1 MTVALRAATW
11 LQPGFSRLQ
20 GCFSAVA
27 CNAWVSERIPTRRA
41 APFRFSATVEQV
53 VAMSSLFWLLSANPL
68 FFSAALQGRTL
79 SAPSTWAF
87 GTGLAALVFGVHFLL
102 LSLVANRWTVKPLVA
117 VLLVASAAA
126 AWFMQAYGVY
136 MDPTMLRNVLRTD
149 VAEARELWSW
159 GLLAHMALYA
169 GLPLAL
175 LWRVRIE
182 PRPWG
187 RAALRRGV
195 AVALAVGG
203 VVAVL
208 AAMFQPLASLM
219 RNHREMRYLVTPANL
234 VWSTGAVLAR
244 DARGAAQP
252 RQPLGTDAVLVR
264 DGNPRPR
271 VLVMVVGETARAA
284 NWGLSGYA
292 RQTTPELA
300 RLPVL
305 NFAQVSSCGTNTE
318 TSLPC
323 MFAPVGRRDYDEGRI
338 RGGESLLHVL
348 AHAGVDVHWRD
359 NQSGC
364 KGVCD
369 GLPQDTVAGLNPPG
383 LCEGGRCLDEGLL
396 SGLDER
402 LARIAGQ
409 GGTHVWVL
417 HMLGNHGPSYFR
429 RYPPAFARF
438 QPTCNDDDLRNCSTE
453 QIANAYDN
461 ALLYTDHVLGSLV
474 ATLQAHAAQVD
485 SSMLF
490 VSDHGESLGEKNL
503 YLHGM
508 PYAIAPDEQTQV
520 PMVMWWSDG
529 MVRRTG
535 LDLACLRQR
544 ATEPAAHDH
553 LFHTVL
559 GLLDVRT
566 STLETDWDLTAGC
579 RAPGAAG
586 TQAAGE
592 QAPAR
597 P

>member
-1 MTVALRAATW
+1 
-11 LQPGFSRLQ
+11 
-20 GCFSAVA
+20 
-27 CNAWVSERIPTRRA
+27 VSEPVLTRRA
-41 APFRFSATVEQV
+41 APFRFRATVEQV
-53 VAMSSLFWLLSANPL
+53 VALASLFWMLAANPL
-68 FFSAALQGRTL
+68 FFGGALQGRAL
-79 SAPSTWAF
+79 SAPATWAF
-87 GTGLAALVFGVHFLL
+87 AAGLAVLLFGVHFLL
-102 LSLVANRWTVKPLVA
+102 LLLLANRWTVKPLVA

-126 AWFMQAYGVY
+126 AWFMQAYGIY
-136 MDPTMLRNVLRTD
+136 LDPTMLRNVLRTD
-149 VAEARELWSW
+149 LAEARELWSW

-182 PRPWG
+182 RRPWG

-195 AVALAVGG
+195 ALVLASAG
-203 VVAVL
+203 VVAVGV
-208 AAMFQPLASLM
+208 AMFQPLASLM

-234 VWSTGAVLAR
+234 MWSTGAVLAR

-252 RQPLGTDAVLVR
+252 RQPLGSDAALVA

-271 VLVMVVGETARAA
+271 VLVMVVGETARTAD
-284 NWGLSGYA
+284 WGLSGYA
-292 RQTTPELA
+292 RQTTPELS

-305 NFAQVSSCGTNTE
+305 DFPQVASCGTDTE

-338 RGGESLLHVL
+338 RGSESLLHVL
-348 AHAGVDVHWRD
+348 ARAGVGVHWRD

-369 GLPQDTVAGLNPPG
+369 GLPQDTVVGLNPPG
-383 LCEGGRCLDEGLL
+383 LCDGGRCLDEGLL
-396 SGLDER
+396 AGLDER
-402 LARIAGQ
+402 LARVAGQ

-438 QPTCNDDDLRNCSTE
+438 QPACDRDDLRDCSTE
-453 QIANAYDN
+453 QIVNAYDN

-485 SSMLF
+485 SAMLF
-490 VSDHGESLGEKNL
+490 VSDHGESLGEKGL

-508 PYAIAPDEQTQV
+508 PYAIAPDEQTRV

-529 MVRRTG
+529 MLRRSG
-535 LDLACLRQR
+535 LDLTCLRQR
-544 ATEPAAHDH
+544 AAGPAAHDH

-566 STLETDWDLTAGC
+566 QVRDPAWDLTAAC
-579 RAPGAAG
+579 RAP
-586 TQAAGE
+586 QAADAS
-592 QAPAR
+592 APAR

>member
-1 MTVALRAATW
+1 M
-11 LQPGFSRLQ
+11 
-20 GCFSAVA
+20 AVA
-27 CNAWVSERIPTRRA
+27 
-41 APFRFSATVEQV
+41 
-53 VAMSSLFWLLSANPL
+53 SLFWVLAVNGL
-68 FFSAALQGRTL
+68 FFGAALQGRAL
-79 SAPSTWAF
+79 SSPATWAF
-87 GTGLAALVFGVHFLL
+87 AAGLAVLLFGVHFLL
-102 LSLVANRWTVKPLVA
+102 LALVANRWTVKPLVA
-117 VLLVASAAA
+117 LLLVASAAA

-136 MDPTMLRNVLRTD
+136 VDPMMLRSVLRTD

-169 GLPLAL
+169 GLPLML

-182 PRPWG
+182 PRPWR

-195 AVALAVGG
+195 ALVLAGVG
-203 VVAVL
+203 VVALL

-219 RNHREMRYLVTPANL
+219 RNHREVRYLVTPANL
-234 VWSTGAVLAR
+234 LWSTGAVLAR

-252 RQPLGTDAVLVR
+252 RQPLGTDATLAA

-271 VLVMVVGETARAA
+271 VLVMVVGETARTA

-292 RQTTPELA
+292 RQTTPELS

-305 NFAQVSSCGTNTE
+305 DFPQVRSCGTDTE

-323 MFAPVGRRDYDEGRI
+323 MFAPVGRRDHDEARI
-338 RGGESLLHVL
+338 RGSESLLHLL
-348 AHAGVDVHWRD
+348 ARAGVDVHWRD

-369 GLPQDTVAGLNPPG
+369 GLPQDTVASLNPPG
-383 LCEGGRCLDEGLL
+383 LCNGGRCLDEGLL
-396 SGLDER
+396 AGLDEW
-402 LARIAGQ
+402 LARVSGQ

-438 QPTCNDDDLRNCSTE
+438 QPACEDDELRNCSTE
-453 QIANAYDN
+453 QIVNAYDN

-485 SSMLF
+485 SAMLY
-490 VSDHGESLGEKNL
+490 VSDHGESLGEKGL

-508 PYAIAPDEQTQV
+508 PYAIAPDEQTRV
-520 PMVMWWSDG
+520 PMVTWWSDG
-529 MVRRTG
+529 MVSRTG

-544 ATEPAAHDH
+544 AAEPAAHDH

-566 STLETDWDLTAGC
+566 EVLEPAWDLTAGC
-579 RAPGAAG
+579 RTPRAAG
-586 TQAAGE
+586 M

>member
-1 MTVALRAATW
+1 VRLQLR
-11 LQPGFSRLQ
+11 FSRLQ
-20 GCFSAVA
+20 GRFSAGGW
-27 CNAWVSERIPTRRA
+27 NARVTVPVPPRRT
-41 APFRFSATVEQV
+41 APFRVGATVEQV
-53 VAMSSLFWLLSANPL
+53 VALACLFWVLAANGP
-68 FFSAALQGRTL
+68 FFGAALQGRAL
-79 SAPSTWAF
+79 SAPATWAF
-87 GTGLAALVFGVHFLL
+87 AAGLAVLLFGVHFLL
-102 LSLVANRWTVKPLVA
+102 LSLVANRWTVKPLLA
-117 VLLVASAAA
+117 LLLVASAAGS
-126 AWFMQAYGVY
+126 WFMQAYGVH
-136 MDPTMLRNVLRTD
+136 MNPAMLRNVLRTD

-169 GLPLAL
+169 GLPLML

-187 RAALRRGV
+187 RAALRRG
-195 AVALAVGG
+195 AVIALAAAG

-219 RNHREMRYLVTPANL
+219 RNHKALRYQVTPANL

-252 RQPLGTDAVLVR
+252 RQPLGTDAVLVD

-271 VLVMVVGETARAA
+271 VLVMVVGETARTA
-284 NWGLSGYA
+284 NWGLAGYA

-305 NFAQVSSCGTNTE
+305 DFGQVSSCGTDTE

-323 MFAPVGRRDYDEGRI
+323 MFAPVGRRDHDEARI
-338 RGGESLLHVL
+338 RGSESLLHVL
-348 AHAGVDVHWRD
+348 ARAGVDVHWRD

-383 LCEGGRCLDEGLL
+383 LCDGGRCLDEGLL
-396 SGLDER
+396 TGLDER
-402 LARIAGQ
+402 LARLTDQ

-438 QPTCNDDDLRNCSTE
+438 QPACEDDDLRACSIE
-453 QIANAYDN
+453 QIVNAYDN
-461 ALLYTDHVLGSLV
+461 ALLYTDHVLASLV
-474 ATLQAHAAQVD
+474 ATLQAHAARVD
-485 SSMLF
+485 STMLF
-490 VSDHGESLGEKNL
+490 VSDHGESLGEKGL

-508 PYAIAPDEQTQV
+508 PYAIAPDEQTRV

-535 LDLACLRQR
+535 LDIACLQR
-544 ATEPAAHDH
+544 RAAEPAAHDH

-566 STLETDWDLTAGC
+566 QAREPAWDLTRDC
-579 RAPGAAG
+579 RRPDPAP
-586 TQAAGE
+586 
-592 QAPAR
+592 PS
-597 P
+597 